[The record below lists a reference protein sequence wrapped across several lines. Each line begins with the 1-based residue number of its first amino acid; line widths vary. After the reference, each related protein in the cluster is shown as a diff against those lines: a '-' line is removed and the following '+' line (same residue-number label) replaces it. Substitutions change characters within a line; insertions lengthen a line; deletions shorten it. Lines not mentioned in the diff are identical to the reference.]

1 MVYLGIPGFC
11 VCQSPRCVCHG
22 LSVLH
27 QSHPQSGLGGIALYR
42 DLCQVVVPQDGVTRD
57 SFLQFAECILLWLV
71 PDPFHLLV
79 GELPLPQRLGD
90 VREVGE
96 ELRQVLDHS
105 QQPLTPSD
113 IRGPWHCTLV
123 GSARRPL
130 SVVTCP
136 INGTSCLLSLTLLL
150 LSLMPLAAHLR
161 RTASRFW
168 SWSLTASSSVTK
180 PDDNEII
187 RHYLNSL

>member
-1 MVYLGIPGFC
+1 MSDACELKTYTGP
-11 VCQSPRCVCHG
+11 SPSR
-22 LSVLH
+22 
-27 QSHPQSGLGGIALYR
+27 PQSGLGGIALYR
-42 DLCQVVVPQDGVTRD
+42 DFLCQVVVPQDGGTRD
-57 SFLQFAECILLWLV
+57 GFLQFAECILLWLV

-123 GSARRPL
+123 GSAFVGRHMSDKRH
-130 SVVTCP
+130 
-136 INGTSCLLSLTLLL
+136 LLSPQ
-150 LSLMPLAAHLR
+150 SHFAAVELDAPGRTSPENSIQVLVVVFDCFIECHQTR
-161 RTASRFW
+161 RQHFSI
-168 SWSLTASSSVTK
+168 K
-180 PDDNEII
+180 
-187 RHYLNSL
+187 